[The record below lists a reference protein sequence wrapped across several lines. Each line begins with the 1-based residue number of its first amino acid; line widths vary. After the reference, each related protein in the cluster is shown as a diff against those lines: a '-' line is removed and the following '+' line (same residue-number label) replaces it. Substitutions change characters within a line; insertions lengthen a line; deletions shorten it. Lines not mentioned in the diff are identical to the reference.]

1 MGENKTKLRCK
12 RKARSK
18 RTRLQTQFIKYST
31 ESAFRKGASAPFQE
45 SAPSRKKPSLRAARR
60 AGDPAKRTPSRV
72 VFRSPI
78 PPAWKCSGSAGAK
91 LRRIWASRA
100 LATLPLPAASALGQ
114 GNAPPFPEVDRAEIS
129 SDNLSAMSRHR
140 ISDLM
145 NSDVVCARPGMT
157 VAEVRE
163 LLATRGIGGAPVV
176 DDSGKIL
183 GVVSQ
188 SDLVRKNR
196 QPTTVGESGHFFT
209 NVSEYRELA
218 NLPRDRS
225 DAPVETVMSK
235 EAYTVPLDC
244 SAAAGAKLMRK
255 RKIHRLLV
263 TDGGLLVGVVTA
275 LDLLRVVEEA

>member
-1 MGENKTKLRCK
+1 
-12 RKARSK
+12 
-18 RTRLQTQFIKYST
+18 
-31 ESAFRKGASAPFQE
+31 
-45 SAPSRKKPSLRAARR
+45 
-60 AGDPAKRTPSRV
+60 
-72 VFRSPI
+72 
-78 PPAWKCSGSAGAK
+78 
-91 LRRIWASRA
+91 
-100 LATLPLPAASALGQ
+100 
-114 GNAPPFPEVDRAEIS
+114 VDRGEIS
-129 SDNLSAMSRHR
+129 SDNVSDMSRHR

-157 VAEVRE
+157 VAEVRD

-188 SDLVRKNR
+188 SDLVRQTSQR
-196 QPTTVGESGHFFT
+196 TTVGESGHFFT

-218 NLPRDRS
+218 NLPRDLS

-235 EAYTVPLDC
+235 EAYTVPQDS
-244 SAAAGAKLMRK
+244 SAAAGAKMMRE

-275 LDLLRVVEEA
+275 LDLLRAVEEA